1 MLPPKPELQ
10 GPDWATSWSLPHQAG
25 CLSGWFCHVV
35 MCPLEVELGPQRLP
49 WRQLFVLRNS
59 AVVPGSML
67 LKRTWTA
74 EEGTVPISATGRRL
88 ESALSWPCSGALRGI
103 VAQIR
108 QPSSADSSEQG
119 AHCRRGKNI
128 FSGLRSFWKK
138 VSQPVCLDP
147 RCPHA

>member
-10 GPDWATSWSLPHQAG
+10 GPDWATAWSLPHQARR
-25 CLSGWFCHVV
+25 LSGWFCHVV
-35 MCPLEVELGPQRLP
+35 KCPLEVELGPQRLP
-49 WRQLFVLRNS
+49 WQQLFILRNS

-74 EEGTVPISATGRRL
+74 EDGTVPISATGRRL
-88 ESALSWPCSGALRGI
+88 ESALSWPCSGVLRGTM
-103 VAQIR
+103 AQIR

-119 AHCRRGKNI
+119 AQRRSGENI

-138 VSQPVCLDP
+138 VSQPTRLDLQ
-147 RCPHA
+147 CPHT

>member
-10 GPDWATSWSLPHQAG
+10 GPDWATSWSLPHQARR
-25 CLSGWFCHVV
+25 LSGWFCHVV
-35 MCPLEVELGPQRLP
+35 LCPLEVELGPQRLP

-74 EEGTVPISATGRRL
+74 EEGTVPISATRRRL
-88 ESALSWPCSGALRGI
+88 ELALSWSCSGALRGI

-119 AHCRRGKNI
+119 ASQKGRKYLQWPQEFLEES
-128 FSGLRSFWKK
+128 FSARLS
-138 VSQPVCLDP
+138 
-147 RCPHA
+147 